1 MKIRTGRMAEELKKE
16 IMEIIQNH
24 LKDPRVDGLVSVTEV
39 QVSNDLSYAKVY
51 VTKYGSAWAQSEA
64 LKGLNASKGFIR
76 KELSKRFKTR
86 TVPELS
92 FVADESLQYGA
103 KIEAILQEIKN
114 DAPES
119 FEEESHEQ

>member
-64 LKGLNASKGFIR
+64 
-76 KELSKRFKTR
+76 
-86 TVPELS
+86 
-92 FVADESLQYGA
+92 
-103 KIEAILQEIKN
+103 
-114 DAPES
+114 
-119 FEEESHEQ
+119 

>member
-1 MKIRTGRMAEELKKE
+1 MNNRSGRMAEELRKE

-39 QVSNDLSYAKVY
+39 QVSQDLSYAKVY
-51 VTKYGSAWAQSEA
+51 VSKYGSAWAQGEA
-64 LKGLNASKGFIR
+64 LKGLNDSKGYIR

-86 TVPELS
+86 TVPELN
-92 FVADESLQYGA
+92 FVLDESLQYGA

-114 DAPES
+114 DAAAQEDK
-119 FEEESHEQ
+119 SHE